1 MEKKVVDIFDISYE
15 GAGVGKSNGQVV
27 FVPKTLIGEKVE
39 VEILKTNKKFL
50 IGKVSK
56 LLQTSGLRIK
66 PLCPYFDVC
75 GGCDFQHCDY
85 ETEIELKKKI
95 LQKEFEK
102 LGCRVDVDI
111 VSAPNRFSYR
121 NKIKFEVRDD
131 KVGYF
136 KAKSHEFFEV
146 SKCSIALEKINGV
159 LPIIKEFLKENN
171 LKNVNSVY
179 VKCLDESLG
188 ICFLFPKNIEKNI
201 KNIKKIEK
209 FDGFS
214 VFFAYGNVLEDE
226 KTKIYCVYGSEKLEK
241 SFDGKTIKFDISAFN
256 QINDDVA
263 KLLYDFVLEHIEN
276 ERVINAYSGQGVL
289 TYLLSKKAKF
299 VYGIEYQR
307 SAHECAENLIKDET
321 EYKIENVCG
330 KVEDCLKPIL
340 QRDKINSIVL
350 DPARDGC
357 KESVLDEILNSRIG
371 KIVYVSCNFSTLV
384 RDLKILQEKY
394 KILCCKIFDMFPCTA
409 NMETVVIIE
418 RKGTFM

>member
-1 MEKKVVDIFDISYE
+1 MENKVVDIFDISYE

-39 VEILKTNKKFL
+39 VEILKANKKFL

-56 LLQTSGLRIK
+56 LLQASSLRIK

-85 ETEIELKKKI
+85 ETELELKKKI
-95 LQKEFEK
+95 LQKEFDK
-102 LGCRVDVDI
+102 LGCGVDVDI
-111 VSAPNRFSYR
+111 VSAPNRFFYR
-121 NKIKFEVRDD
+121 NKIKFEVRDG

-146 SKCSIALEKINGV
+146 SKCPIALEKINGV
-159 LPIIKEFLKENN
+159 LTIMREFLKENN

-214 VFFAYGNVLEDE
+214 VFFAYGDVLEDE
-226 KTKIYCVYGSEKLEK
+226 KTKIFCVYGNEKLEK
-241 SFDGKTIKFDISAFN
+241 SFDGKTVKFDISAFN

-263 KLLYDFVLEHIEN
+263 KMLYDFVLEQIEN

-289 TYLLSKKAKF
+289 SYLLSKKAKF

-307 SAHECAENLIKDET
+307 SAHECAENLIKDEA

-340 QRDKINSIVL
+340 QRDKINSVVL

-357 KESVLDEILNSRIG
+357 KESVLDEISNSQIG

-394 KILCCKIFDMFPCTA
+394 KILHCRIFDMFPCTA
-409 NMETVVIIE
+409 NMETVVIME